1 MRAAPTL
8 LLALLLAA
16 QARAE
21 TLVASVSTM
30 RVAITSNYTGA
41 SIVVFGGIERDAQ
54 TVARAGPY
62 DIVVT
67 VRGPRQSMMVRQKEP
82 LGPIW
87 LNREQQRFA
96 EVPMYLAVLTSR
108 PIAEI
113 TSDPLRLKYKVG
125 LDAIM
130 ASPDFVADRRLPDPP
145 FREALLRLQRQE
157 RLYLE
162 NFRGVSFLTPTLFKA
177 TVPLPA
183 VAPPG
188 FYEVDIELFADEVL
202 LARGQAGFDLVKTG
216 FEQQVASV
224 AREWSGL
231 YGLVVALIAL
241 LFGWIASVIF
251 RRD

>member
-1 MRAAPTL
+1 VRAGPALLFGLLVAAP
-8 LLALLLAA
+8 
-16 QARAE
+16 ARAE

-41 SIVVFGGIERDAQ
+41 SIVVFGAIERDAQ
-54 TVARAGPY
+54 TVARSGPY

-67 VRGPRQSMMVRQKEP
+67 VRGPRQSVMVRQKEP

-108 PIAEI
+108 PIEEI
-113 TSDPLRLKYKVG
+113 TTDPLRKRFKVG
-125 LDAIM
+125 LEAVM
-130 ASPDFVADRRLPDPP
+130 GSPDFVADRRLPDPP
-145 FREALLRLQRQE
+145 FREALLRLQQQE
-157 RLYLE
+157 RLYVE

-183 VAPPG
+183 TAPPG
-188 FYEVDIELFADEVL
+188 FYEIDIGLFADQIL

-224 AREWSGL
+224 AREWSAL
-231 YGLVVALIAL
+231 YGVVVAAIAL

>member
-1 MRAAPTL
+1 VRAGAAL
-8 LLALLLAA
+8 LLALILA
-16 QARAE
+16 QPARAE
-21 TLVASVSTM
+21 TLVASVSTT

-41 SIVVFGGIERDAQ
+41 SIVVFGAIERDAQ

-67 VRGPRQSMMVRQKEP
+67 VQGPRQSVMVRQKEQ

-87 LNREQQRFA
+87 LNREQRRFA

-113 TSDPLRLKYKVG
+113 TTEPLRQRFKVG
-125 LDAIM
+125 LEAIM
-130 ASPDFVADRRLPDPP
+130 AAPDFVADRRLPAPP
-145 FREALLRLQRQE
+145 FREALLRLQKQD
-157 RLYLE
+157 RLYFE
-162 NFRGVSFLTPTLFKA
+162 NFRGVTFLTSSLFRA

-183 VAPPG
+183 TAPPG
-188 FYEVDIELFADEVL
+188 FYEVDIGLFADGVL

-224 AREWSGL
+224 AREWSAL
-231 YGLVVALIAL
+231 YGLLVGAIAL
-241 LFGWIASVIF
+241 LFGWIASIIF